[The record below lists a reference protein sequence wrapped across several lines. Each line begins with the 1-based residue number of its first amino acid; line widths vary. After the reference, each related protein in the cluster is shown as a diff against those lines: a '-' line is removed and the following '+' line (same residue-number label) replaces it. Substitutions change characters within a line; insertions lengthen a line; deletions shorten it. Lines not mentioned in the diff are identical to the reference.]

1 MDKINVAIIG
11 FGMAGRELHIP
22 PILNNN
28 KYIIKKIMTRNI
40 KSQEYIKDNYPNI
53 EIITNY
59 NDAISDSNIDL
70 VVIATS
76 NDVHYEYTKSA
87 LLNNKH
93 VVCEKP
99 FVETKNEAEEL
110 FSLAR
115 KNNLILRV
123 FHNREYDGD
132 ILTVEEMIKSKK
144 LGKLVSFEA
153 RFDVFN
159 NENMSN
165 WRYKDSVMKGAFY
178 DLAPHLVHHA
188 VRLFGL
194 PKSVSNNLFYEREN
208 AIADDHFE
216 MILKY
221 DESFNVLLGSKQLE
235 RFIKPKLDVVGL
247 NGTYVKYGFDKPDST
262 HFMPDTNYQEN
273 HTKSIFISNDLVV
286 EDVDLLI
293 GRQYMFYENLANDII
308 NKIRNSKDEELAI
321 AVVFVMELA
330 IKSSLLKKEIEI
342 YENI

>member
-165 WRYKDSVMKGAFY
+165 WRYKNSVMKGAFMIY
-178 DLAPHLVHHA
+178 HH
-188 VRLFGL
+188 
-194 PKSVSNNLFYEREN
+194 
-208 AIADDHFE
+208 IW
-216 MILKY
+216 
-221 DESFNVLLGSKQLE
+221 
-235 RFIKPKLDVVGL
+235 FI
-247 NGTYVKYGFDKPDST
+247 
-262 HFMPDTNYQEN
+262 MQ
-273 HTKSIFISNDLVV
+273 
-286 EDVDLLI
+286 
-293 GRQYMFYENLANDII
+293 
-308 NKIRNSKDEELAI
+308 
-321 AVVFVMELA
+321 
-330 IKSSLLKKEIEI
+330 
-342 YENI
+342 